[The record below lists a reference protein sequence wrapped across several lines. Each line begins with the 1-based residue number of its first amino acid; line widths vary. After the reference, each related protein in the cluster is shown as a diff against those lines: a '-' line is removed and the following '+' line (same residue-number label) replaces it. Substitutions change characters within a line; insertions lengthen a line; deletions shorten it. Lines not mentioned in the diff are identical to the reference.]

1 MTKSKPNMLRKFF
14 AGLLCA
20 ALLLSFLPAPA
31 HAVTQQEVDAL
42 AAERDALRQKRKAVQ
57 DEIDALRAQQN
68 SILELKLVL
77 DERAEY
83 NKQEMLLNEQEIT
96 LYDQMIEDKAKDVE
110 AAKALED
117 EQLERYRTRVRAME
131 ENGGYNILALILN
144 TTDLGELLTSMDD
157 IGEIM
162 QSDRELEDNYIAA
175 REHTEAVKA
184 EYEAYKAELEV
195 KQDELRAVQ
204 AQLQQEI
211 DEAVAYVAQIEQQIA
226 ENSAVAEQFR
236 AEEAAVQEA
245 LNQKIAELEAERKRR
260 EEEERR
266 RKEAEERAK
275 QQQGGG
281 GGSTGGSTGGGTVVA
296 TGSWTWPCPG
306 HTYITSRAGNRFHPI
321 LNEWRY
327 HAGIDIAANNGDAV
341 VAADSGTVIACGV
354 SGGYGNRI
362 LIDHG
367 NGYYTLY
374 AHLSAY
380 SVGLNDS
387 VSKGQRI
394 GSVGSTGWATG
405 PHLHFELR
413 NGNGAIANVEGVCG
427 FGGLTYA
434 PDAGE

>member
-1 MTKSKPNMLRKFF
+1 MNLHTRKLFRC
-14 AGLLCA
+14 LLCA
-20 ALLLSFLPAPA
+20 LLSVSMLLCLLPAPA
-31 HAVTQQEVDAL
+31 LAVTQREVDEL
-42 AAERDALRQKRKAVQ
+42 AVQRDELRKKRKAAQEEIEELQKKQ
-57 DEIDALRAQQN
+57 DSL
-68 SILELKLVL
+68 LELKRAL

-83 NKQEMLLNEQEIT
+83 NKQEMVLNEQEIA

-110 AAKALED
+110 AARTLEE
-117 EQLERYRTRVRAME
+117 EQLERYRVRVRAME

-184 EYEAYKAELEV
+184 EYEEYKAGLEV

-204 AQLQQEI
+204 VQLQKEI
-211 DEAVAYVAQIEQQIA
+211 DEALAYVAEIEKQKEANA
-226 ENSAVAEQFR
+226 ELAEQLR
-236 AEEAAVQEA
+236 EEEAEVQKQI
-245 LNQKIAELEAERKRR
+245 NQKVAELEAERKRK

-266 RKEAEERAK
+266 RKEQEK

-281 GGSTGGSTGGGTVVA
+281 SGGSSGGGTVVA

-321 LNEWRY
+321 LGEWRY
-327 HAGIDIAANNGDAV
+327 HSGIDIAANTGDAV
-341 VAADSGTVIACGV
+341 VAADSGTVTLCEWY
-354 SGGYGNRI
+354 GGYGNCI
-362 LIDHG
+362 MIDHG

-374 AHLSAY
+374 GHLSAY
-380 SVGLNDS
+380 STSNGAS
-387 VSKGQRI
+387 VSKGQQI
-394 GSVGSTGWATG
+394 GKVGSTGWSTG

-413 NGNGAIANVEGVCG
+413 NNSGALADVERLCG
-427 FGGLTYA
+427 FSGLTYA
-434 PDAGE
+434 PDAGN